1 MISKINVKYF
11 DNYTKPLRFGSE
23 LYFKLA
29 IKKER
34 TPETAKWMRRQMTE
48 LGPTYTKIG
57 QIVSTRID
65 LFPEYITDELS
76 LLQDKMNSFPISDVI
91 NTIESEFNTNVDEL
105 FSFISEKPLAAASIG
120 QVHIARLKEN
130 NKQVVIKIQRPGIG
144 ESISK
149 DLSPVLEILN
159 KLKFLQIRSIN
170 DIALTIRECS
180 VSINQELDFLNEYKN
195 MKIFQNIYSVED
207 GFVIPKVYK
216 KLSSKKILTMQYVP
230 GIKISNIAGLKS
242 NKIDCKKLANK
253 IMSSFINVLVKYG
266 YIHADPH
273 PGNVS
278 ILKNGKIVLYDY
290 GLVSRI
296 EINFKSYFKKLLN
309 GFLNKDY
316 KLIMNILLEGNI
328 IYALESNAKTISD
341 LTDLE
346 YVILSR
352 MVNYILNYTVHL
364 DVKILNKEIEND
376 DLIEANNIPFVFD
389 STMILV
395 FKTFSTLEGIC
406 KSLDNTFTYDKIFQ
420 QLVEEELE
428 IDFTML
434 LSRARKDITDVFNS
448 DSENMDEKILSIKLK
463 RIDDNMLDKQTIM
476 MMFII
481 YLIFT

>member
-1 MISKINVKYF
+1 
-11 DNYTKPLRFGSE
+11 
-23 LYFKLA
+23 
-29 IKKER
+29 
-34 TPETAKWMRRQMTE
+34 
-48 LGPTYTKIG
+48 
-57 QIVSTRID
+57 
-65 LFPEYITDELS
+65 
-76 LLQDKMNSFPISDVI
+76 
-91 NTIESEFNTNVDEL
+91 
-105 FSFISEKPLAAASIG
+105 
-120 QVHIARLKEN
+120 
-130 NKQVVIKIQRPGIG
+130 
-144 ESISK
+144 
-149 DLSPVLEILN
+149 
-159 KLKFLQIRSIN
+159 
-170 DIALTIRECS
+170 
-180 VSINQELDFLNEYKN
+180 
-195 MKIFQNIYSVED
+195 
-207 GFVIPKVYK
+207 
-216 KLSSKKILTMQYVP
+216 
-230 GIKISNIAGLKS
+230 
-242 NKIDCKKLANK
+242 
-253 IMSSFINVLVKYG
+253 
-266 YIHADPH
+266 
-273 PGNVS
+273 
-278 ILKNGKIVLYDY
+278 
-290 GLVSRI
+290 RI